1 MGYGTYLKELLSPLG
16 VYDMTGI
23 GGAELESVGAALDPC
38 GTLLERTEREM
49 SLATAQDEGLE
60 AVASLLARR
69 PVTNDPAR
77 LREALAALLR
87 VGGDSFTLSAIN
99 DNLIGCGLNA
109 VASETGTPGV
119 VQVRFPDVAGIPEG
133 FEEMRVILE
142 DILPCHLEIEYE
154 FWRASWTLVERLF
167 PTWGDVVEGAT
178 WEQVERAMG
187 MEVK

>member
-23 GGAELESVGAALDPC
+23 GGGELESIGAVLDPC
-38 GTLLERTEREM
+38 GTLLELTEREM

-60 AVASLLARR
+60 AVASLLAHR
-69 PVTNDPAR
+69 PVTSDAAR

-99 DNLIGCGLNA
+99 HNLTGCGLNA

-119 VQVRFPDVAGIPEG
+119 VEVRFPDVAGIPRG

-142 DILPCHLEIEYE
+142 DILPCHLEIEYV
-154 FWRASWTLVERLF
+154 FWYASWTLLESLF
-167 PTWGDVVEGAT
+167 LTWGDVPEGAT
-178 WEQVERAMG
+178 WEQVECAMG
-187 MEVK
+187 KEVN